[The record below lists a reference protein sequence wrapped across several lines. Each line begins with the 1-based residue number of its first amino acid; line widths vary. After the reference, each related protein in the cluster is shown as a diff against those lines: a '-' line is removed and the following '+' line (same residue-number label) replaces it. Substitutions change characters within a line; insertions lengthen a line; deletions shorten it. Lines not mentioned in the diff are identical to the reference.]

1 MSHRAVRCAVLVALA
16 ACAAAPAP
24 AGAAETKR
32 WRIQSPD
39 GRLAATIRFHGP
51 DAPLR
56 AVVRRRGEPVL
67 TTTIGLATATR
78 CLPQGFTPKATRR
91 ATTFERYRT
100 RAGKRRV
107 HRLLAHRLDLSFR
120 QRGSRVLVELRA
132 SDDGFAYRTSLTGP
146 ARSRV
151 TGECSAFTA
160 PGAQAWLQRFNRAY
174 EAPYTPSLLRDAL
187 PGPIG
192 YPALLRTGG
201 AWTLLAESDVGTGQ
215 PGDAARGAPGDP
227 RRAVRGPAARA
238 AGPVAG
244 AHAVARRGDRPAG
257 HDRRVR
263 PRRRPGPPRAARR
276 LVLGQA
282 GSRRLVVVGRQR
294 QPGQPRRA
302 AGLRRLR
309 RAAWAGST
317 CSSTPAGTRRGCRSS
332 SPTPGGATSGS
343 CCGRAGTRSRCRRQR
358 DALLSQWR
366 SWGVAGVKLDFMES
380 DSYQRMAWY
389 RSVARAAAER
399 RLVVNFHGSTAPRG
413 LARSWPNVLTIGGRD
428 RRRELQGRRA
438 AAITPAHN
446 ATLPF
451 TRNAIGS
458 MDYTPVTF
466 SAARRQT
473 SAAHELAL
481 SVVFES
487 GLQHFA
493 DRPDVYAA
501 PAAARRWLR
510 AVPPAWDDT
519 KLLDGYPGDSATI
532 GRRAGRSWYV
542 GADQRG
548 RRAHGPA
555 AAGLPL
561 PRPALPRADRRG
573 RAGRDAAGAR
583 APGHRAPRAAPGRSA
598 PRAATRSASSPSG
611 ADQSGRRPGR
621 PVPGRCQWATSG
633 SSTSQ
638 QR

>member
-1 MSHRAVRCAVLVALA
+1 MLVALA
-16 ACAAAPAP
+16 ACSAAPAP
-24 AGAAETKR
+24 AGAAKTKR
-32 WRIQSPD
+32 WRLQSPD

-91 ATTFERYRT
+91 DTTFERYRT

-160 PGAQAWLQRFNRAY
+160 PGAQAWLQRYNRAY

-187 PGPIG
+187 PGPVG

-201 AWTLLAESDVGTGQ
+201 AWALLAESDVGTGQ
-215 PGDAARGAPGDP
+215 PGTRLEVRPGIAD
-227 RRAVRGPAARA
+227 VLF
-238 AGPVAG
+238 
-244 AHAVARRGDRPAG
+244 VARPHAQPGLSLVRTPWRVAVIGRLATIVESDLVDDLARPAPHG
-257 HDRRVR
+257 DWSWAKPGRVAWSWWADSASPASLDAQQAYVDFARRMGWEYVLVDAGWD
-263 PRRRPGPPRAARR
+263 PAWMPQLVAYARRRDVKVMVWARWDA
-276 LVLGQA
+276 LAL
-282 GSRRLVVVGRQR
+282 
-294 QPGQPRRA
+294 
-302 AGLRRLR
+302 
-309 RAAWAGST
+309 
-317 CSSTPAGTRRGCRSS
+317 PA
-332 SPTPGGATSGS
+332 P
-343 CCGRAGTRSRCRRQR
+343 R
-358 DALLSQWR
+358 DALLSRLR

-413 LARSWPNVLTIGGRD
+413 LARSWPNVLTSEGVIGAESYKGP
-428 RRRELQGRRA
+428 A

-466 SAARRQT
+466 SAARRPT

-481 SVVFES
+481 SIVFES

-501 PAAARRWLR
+501 PAGRAALAARR
-510 AVPPAWDDT
+510 
-519 KLLDGYPGDSATI
+519 
-532 GRRAGRSWYV
+532 
-542 GADQRG
+542 
-548 RRAHGPA
+548 
-555 AAGLPL
+555 AAGLGRHQAARRL
-561 PRPALPRADRRG
+561 PRRLGDDRAAAPGAAGTSAPSTRAPRARPACRWTSSSPAGATGRGSWRTG
-573 RAGRDAAGAR
+573 RAGRCGCASAAS
-583 APGHRAPRAAPGRSA
+583 PRAACCAWRSA

>member
-24 AGAAETKR
+24 AWAAETKR
-32 WRIQSPD
+32 WRIRSPD

-56 AVVRRRGEPVL
+56 AVVRRRGRPVL

-120 QRGSRVLVELRA
+120 QRGSRVLVELRV

-160 PGAQAWLQRFNRAY
+160 PGAQAWLQRYNRAY
-174 EAPYTPSLLRDAL
+174 EATYTPSLLRDAL
-187 PGPIG
+187 PGPVG

-201 AWTLLAESDVGTGQ
+201 AWALLAESDVGTGQ
-215 PGDAARGAPGDP
+215 PGTRLEVRPGIPDVLFVSRPHAQPGLSPVRTPWRVAVIGRLATIVGSDLVDDLARPAPHGDWSWAKP
-227 RRAVRGPAARA
+227 GRVAWSWWADSASPASLDTQRAYVDF
-238 AGPVAG
+238 
-244 AHAVARRGDRPAG
+244 ARRMGWEYVLVDAGWDPAWMP
-257 HDRRVR
+257 RLVAYA
-263 PRRRPGPPRAARR
+263 RRRHVKVMVWARWDA
-276 LVLGQA
+276 LAL
-282 GSRRLVVVGRQR
+282 
-294 QPGQPRRA
+294 
-302 AGLRRLR
+302 
-309 RAAWAGST
+309 
-317 CSSTPAGTRRGCRSS
+317 PA
-332 SPTPGGATSGS
+332 P
-343 CCGRAGTRSRCRRQR
+343 R

-413 LARSWPNVLTIGGRD
+413 LARSWPNVLTSEAVIGAESYKG
-428 RRRELQGRRA
+428 EV

-466 SAARRQT
+466 SAARRPT

-493 DRPDVYAA
+493 DRPDVYAGL
-501 PAAARRWLR
+501 PAARRWLR
-510 AVPPAWDDT
+510 AIPPAWDDT

-542 GADQRG
+542 GAVNGGAARTARLPLDFLFPG
-548 RRAHGPA
+548 RRYRARIVEDGPGGTLRA
-555 AAGLPL
+555 RERRVTARRVLRLPLGAAGGYAIRFEPV
-561 PRPALPRADRRG
+561 RR
-573 RAGRDAAGAR
+573 
-583 APGHRAPRAAPGRSA
+583 
-598 PRAATRSASSPSG
+598 
-611 ADQSGRRPGR
+611 
-621 PVPGRCQWATSG
+621 
-633 SSTSQ
+633 
-638 QR
+638 